1 MGLKT
6 QLILVL
12 FLFGGLPFIGHSQSN
27 SLISASDFAFLQGMA
42 KDVTEAS
49 RIYPGQKISDAF
61 GPNETGGT
69 LIRPGGRSSYPA
81 FWIRD
86 YAMSL
91 EAGFVKLAEQKH
103 MLYLTA
109 RTQAD
114 QAVLTKWGTQIPK
127 GAIADH
133 IRIDDSVP
141 IFFPG
146 TYEAENQGKP
156 VWGMQPPFCDAY
168 FFIHMAYY
176 FAIHEGQ
183 TKFLKEKVLGMRFMD
198 RLEMAFS
205 SVPHDETSLLVSV
218 TDANRGVDFGFRDAV
233 YMTGDLCYS
242 SLLKYQA
249 ALQLAELHRLM
260 GQTKKSQTYTRI
272 AQRLKK
278 AIPERFQLS
287 SGFLKAS
294 TGKSGQADVW
304 ATSLAH
310 RLGILSK
317 NMVQKASQ
325 KMNEAFQ
332 KGDLSFRGNIR
343 HVLRSDDFSSQTAW
357 EQSEVSK
364 DSYQNGAYWGTP
376 VAWVANLMAET
387 RKELAQQLI
396 QAYIN
401 ELREGDFRKG
411 EGFGSPWECFNQ
423 KSAQNPVYMTS
434 VTCPLIA
441 LKSRKK

>member
-1 MGLKT
+1 M
-6 QLILVL
+6 
-12 FLFGGLPFIGHSQSN
+12 
-27 SLISASDFAFLQGMA
+27 AF
-42 KDVTEAS
+42 T
-49 RIYPGQKISDAF
+49 
-61 GPNETGGT
+61 
-69 LIRPGGRSSYPA
+69 
-81 FWIRD
+81 
-86 YAMSL
+86 
-91 EAGFVKLAEQKH
+91 
-103 MLYLTA
+103 
-109 RTQAD
+109 
-114 QAVLTKWGTQIPK
+114 
-127 GAIADH
+127 
-133 IRIDDSVP
+133 SVP
-141 IFFPG
+141 
-146 TYEAENQGKP
+146 Q
-156 VWGMQPPFCDAY
+156 
-168 FFIHMAYY
+168 
-176 FAIHEGQ
+176 
-183 TKFLKEKVLGMRFMD
+183 
-198 RLEMAFS
+198 
-205 SVPHDETSLLVSV
+205 DETSLLVSV
-218 TDANRGVDFGFRDAV
+218 SDANRGVDFGFRDAV

-249 ALQLAELHRLM
+249 ALQLAELHRLI

-272 AQRLKK
+272 SQSLKK
-278 AIPERFQLS
+278 TIPERFYLS

-294 TGKSGQADVW
+294 TGKSAQADVW

-310 RLGILSK
+310 QLGILSK
-317 NMVQKASQ
+317 IQVQKASQ

-357 EQSEVSK
+357 EKSEVSK

-387 RKELAQQLI
+387 REELAQQLI

-411 EGFGSPWECFNQ
+411 DGYGSPWECFNP

>member
-6 QLILVL
+6 QLIC
-12 FLFGGLPFIGHSQSN
+12 GLIGLGFFHADGFAQST
-27 SLISASDFAFLQGMA
+27 SLISDSDLLFLHDMA

-49 RIYPGQKISDAF
+49 RIYPGQKISDSF
-61 GPNETGGT
+61 GPNQTGGT

-91 EAGFVKLAEQKH
+91 EAGFVTVEEQKH
-103 MLYLTA
+103 MLRLTA
-109 RTQAD
+109 MTQANQRVRTQ
-114 QAVLTKWGTQIPK
+114 WGSYIPK

-141 IFFPG
+141 IYFPG
-146 TYEAENQGKP
+146 TYDAKNQGKP

-176 FAIHEGQ
+176 YAVHE
-183 TKFLKEKVLGMRFMD
+183 KKMEILMEDVMGMRLID
-198 RLEMAFS
+198 RLEMAFE
-205 SVPHDETSLLVSV
+205 SVPQAEKTLLVSV

-249 ALQLAELHRLM
+249 ALQLAELHRLLHHPR
-260 GQTKKSQTYTRI
+260 KSQTYSRI
-272 AQRLKK
+272 AKRLQKN
-278 AIPERFQLS
+278 IPARFRLGN
-287 SGFLKAS
+287 GFLKAS

-310 RLGILSK
+310 RLGILPK
-317 NMVQKASQ
+317 HQVQKASQ
-325 KMNEAFQ
+325 KLNEAYK
-332 KGDLSFRGNIR
+332 KGDLSLRGNIR
-343 HVLRSDDFSSQTAW
+343 HVLRSDDFSPQSAW
-357 EQSEVSK
+357 EQSEAPK
-364 DSYQNGAYWGTP
+364 DTYQNGAYWGTP
-376 VAWVANLMAET
+376 VAWVANLMGET
-387 RKELAQQLI
+387 RGDYAKQLI
-396 QAYIN
+396 QEYIT

-411 EGFGSPWECFNQ
+411 EGHGAPWECFSP

-434 VTCPLIA
+434 VTCPFIA
-441 LKSRKK
+441 FKSIKK

>member
-6 QLILVL
+6 QLILGI
-12 FLFGGLPFIGHSQSN
+12 FLLGFFPAYSQSK
-27 SLISASDFAFLQGMA
+27 SLISEVDLLFLQQMA

-49 RIYPGQKISDAF
+49 RIYPGQKISKDF
-61 GPNETGGT
+61 GPNQTGGT

-91 EAGFVKLAEQKH
+91 EAGFVKASEQKH
-103 MLYLTA
+103 MLLLTA
-109 RTQAD
+109 KTQAD
-114 QAVLTKWGTQIPK
+114 QTMPTKWGTHIPK

-141 IFFPG
+141 IYFPG
-146 TYEAENQGKP
+146 TYDAADQGKP
-156 VWGMQPPFCDAY
+156 VWGMLPPFCDAY
-168 FFIHMAYY
+168 FFIHMAHYL
-176 FAIHEGQ
+176 AIHEGQ
-183 TKFLKEKVLGMRFMD
+183 RNILLEKVVGIRLMD
-198 RLEMAFS
+198 RLEMAFA
-205 SVPHDETSLLVSV
+205 SVPHAEKSALVSV

-249 ALQLAELHRLM
+249 ASHLADLQRLL
-260 GQTKKSQTYTRI
+260 GHPKESQTYFRI
-272 AQRLKK
+272 AQSLKK
-278 AIPERFQLS
+278 AIPERFQLP
-287 SGFLKAS
+287 SGLLKAS
-294 TGKSGQADVW
+294 TGKSSQADVW
-304 ATSLAH
+304 ATSFAH
-310 RLGILSK
+310 RLGILPMSQ
-317 NMVQKASQ
+317 VQKASRT
-325 KMNEAFQ
+325 MNEAFK
-332 KGDLSFRGNIR
+332 KGDLSLRGNIR

-357 EQSEVSK
+357 EYSEAAK

-387 RKELAQQLI
+387 RVDYAKQLI
-396 QAYIN
+396 QEYIM

-411 EGFGSPWECFNQ
+411 EGFGAPWECFNL

-441 LKSRKK
+441 LKQRKK

>member
-1 MGLKT
+1 MGLKN
-6 QLILVL
+6 QLILGL
-12 FLFGGLPFIGHSQSN
+12 FLLGFFPALSQSK
-27 SLISASDFAFLQGMA
+27 SLISEVDLQFLQGMA

-49 RIYPGQKISDAF
+49 RIYPGQKISQDF
-61 GPNETGGT
+61 GPNQTGGV

-91 EAGFVKLAEQKH
+91 EAGFVKASEQKH
-103 MLYLTA
+103 MLLLTA
-109 RTQAD
+109 KTQVD
-114 QAVLTKWGTQIPK
+114 QTMQTKWGTQIPK

-133 IRIDDSVP
+133 IRIDDSEP
-141 IFFPG
+141 IYFPG
-146 TYEAENQGKP
+146 TYDAFNQGKP

-176 FAIHEGQ
+176 YAVHEKLG
-183 TKFLKEKVLGMRFMD
+183 KVLKENKLGIRLID
-198 RLEMAFS
+198 RLEMAFE
-205 SVPHDETSLLVSV
+205 SVPQAENSPLVSV

-249 ALQLAELHRLM
+249 ARQLAEMQRDLGDL
-260 GQTKKSQTYTRI
+260 KKSQHYTRI
-272 AQRLKK
+272 ALALKK
-278 AIPERFQLS
+278 AIADRFQLD

-294 TGKSGQADVW
+294 TGTSGQADVW

-310 RLGILSK
+310 RLGILPRAT
-317 NMVQKASQ
+317 VQKAS
-325 KMNEAFQ
+325 KKLNDGYE
-332 KGDLSFRGNIR
+332 KGDLSYRGNIR
-343 HVLRSDDFSSQTAW
+343 HILRSDDFSAETAW
-357 EQSEVSK
+357 EKSEAKK

-387 RKELAQQLI
+387 RVDLAKKLI
-396 QAYIN
+396 QEYIH

-411 EGFGSPWECFNQ
+411 EGFGAPWECFSPQ
-423 KSAQNPVYMTS
+423 SAQNPVYMTS

-441 LKSRKK
+441 LKP